1 VSESPAA
8 AAASTAGSLVLAAAL
23 ASTAAGPDVDPD
35 VPAIV
40 TLSMILQGE
49 ETTPAE
55 STSLERF
62 EIDVLCSVFGGYPSR
77 CY

>member
-1 VSESPAA
+1 MSESPVA
-8 AAASTAGSLVLAAAL
+8 AAASTAGSLVPAAAL
-23 ASTAAGPDVDPD
+23 ANTAAGPDVDPD

-49 ETTPAE
+49 ESTLAD

-62 EIDVLCSVFGGYPSR
+62 
-77 CY
+77 